1 MIEIPMELI
10 LGVIMIDKLSFKL
23 YTYPR
28 KNFQTKRKEI
38 FYKLQFANE
47 KECEEWMKAIENCSK
62 EGDCE
67 KEARQPKVLFFV
79 NPFSGTKK
87 AMGIFEKI
95 VKPMLE
101 IAKIRYEKLETQYA
115 GHAAKHV
122 STMDLKEYDA
132 LVTIS
137 GDGLFYEMLNGLL
150 SREDWKEAIKTPI
163 STIPGGSGNAL
174 STAMVGVLD
183 PLTSTFNVIKGM
195 AKPFDIG
202 SVLQKNKR
210 TFFFLAFSWGII
222 ADVDFDSETLR
233 WMGSARF
240 TVTPFLF
247 LFIKFLKNEKMK
259 GDCFEKDY
267 CLEKIQRKT

>member
-1 MIEIPMELI
+1 MDVI
-10 LGVIMIDKLSFKL
+10 LGVMMIDKVSFKL
-23 YTYPR
+23 CTYPR
-28 KNFQTKRKEI
+28 KNFQTKRKQKN
-38 FYKLQFANE
+38 YKFQFENE
-47 KECEEWMKAIENCSK
+47 KECSDWAKAIENCSR
-62 EGDCE
+62 EGDFE
-67 KEARQPKVLFFV
+67 IEARKPKVLFIV

-87 AMGIFEKI
+87 AVGIFDKI

-150 SREDWKEAIKTPI
+150 SRQDWKEAIKTPI

-174 STAMVGVLD
+174 STAIVGVLD
-183 PLTSTFNVIKGM
+183 PLPSTFNVIKGM

-240 TVTPFLF
+240 TVNLFFSFFFLP
-247 LFIKFLKNEKMK
+247 I
-259 GDCFEKDY
+259 
-267 CLEKIQRKT
+267 T